1 MSTVG
6 LAPNGSREGIAV
18 NTRFVAG
25 LLAFG
30 VLGARVARGRSH
42 ARRALLW
49 TPPGGDYHDGPLAYR
64 TIGKGSPT
72 FVLLHGLAGSGQYW
86 GGAYDELS
94 RHGCVVVPDLL
105 GFGRS
110 PKVTG
115 DYGLPEHVD
124 AILGCLDDLD
134 VRRPVVFVTH
144 SFGGIVALAVAARRA
159 STVAG
164 IVAFGPPWY
173 ADRVRAGDR
182 LAQMG
187 PMARLFALDPVWGR
201 RVCGFACS
209 HPRLSARLAVAARP
223 DLPPEV
229 ARDGLQHN
237 WSSYRGSLGVIES
250 APVPG
255 LMDSVSVPVRVV
267 IGDDDAI
274 PDRAY
279 LQSRLED
286 GQLEDLQIW
295 PGHHDLPMTAPA
307 RAASHVRTAYRD
319 WLSVLG

>member
-1 MSTVG
+1 M
-6 LAPNGSREGIAV
+6 
-18 NTRFVAG
+18 NTKLVAG

-42 ARRALLW
+42 ARRALPW
-49 TPPGGDYHDGPLAYR
+49 TPSGGVDHDGPLAYR
-64 TIGKGSPT
+64 TIGEGSPA

-86 GGAYDELS
+86 GGAYDDLS
-94 RHGCVVVPDLL
+94 HLGCVVVPDLL

-110 PKVTG
+110 PNPIG
-115 DYGLPEHVD
+115 DYGLSDHVD
-124 AILGCLDDLD
+124 AVLACLDDLD
-134 VRRPVVFVTH
+134 VRRPLVFVTH
-144 SFGGIVALAVAARRA
+144 SFGGIVALAFAARRA

-173 ADRVRAGDR
+173 ADRAQASDR

-201 RVCGFACS
+201 RVCNFACS

-229 ARDGLQHN
+229 ARDGLRHS

-250 APVPG
+250 APVPE
-255 LMDSVSVPVRVV
+255 LMDGVSVPVRVV

-286 GQLEDLQIW
+286 GQIEDLQIW
-295 PGHHDLPMTAPA
+295 PGHHDLPLTAPD
-307 RAASHVRTAYRD
+307 RTVSHVRTAYRD
-319 WLSVLG
+319 WLGVVD